1 MTASYP
7 GAMDTRPAGLVLART
22 PRLFG
27 IEPFYMELLGGIE
40 GALAEVDRA
49 VMLQVVPDSAAELAT
64 YRRWAA
70 DQAVA
75 AVVVVNLV
83 QDDPRIG
90 LLGSLGLPAAALA
103 PASVPLPVATV
114 TVDGASAMREAVREL
129 VALGHH
135 RIARVSGPSA
145 LVHTLERDEAYAQ
158 ACAEAGVEPVVAVAD
173 YTEETGAQAAAELL
187 AREPRPTAL
196 VFDNDVMAVAGA
208 RVAKER
214 GLDVPGDVS
223 ILAWDD
229 SALCRLASPPL
240 SAMSFDVDA
249 LGRQVGAVVLE
260 LLEHGHADDRAAV
273 EHRFLARGS
282 TGPAPA

>member
-1 MTASYP
+1 
-7 GAMDTRPAGLVLART
+7 MDTRPAGLVLART

-49 VMLQVVPDSAAELAT
+49 VMLQVVADSTAELAT

-70 DQAVA
+70 DRTVA

-83 QDDPRIG
+83 EGDPRID
-90 LLGSLGLPAAALA
+90 LLRSLGLPAAALA
-103 PASVPLPVATV
+103 PASVQLPVARV
-114 TVDGASAMREAVREL
+114 TVDGASAMREAVHEL
-129 VALGHH
+129 VALGH
-135 RIARVSGPSA
+135 RRVARVSGPAA
-145 LVHTLERDEAYAQ
+145 LVHTRERDEAFAQ
-158 ACAEAGVEPVVAVAD
+158 ACAAAGVEHVVAVAD
-173 YTEETGAQAAAELL
+173 YTEEGGAEAAAALL
-187 AREPRPTAL
+187 ARDPRPTAL

-214 GLDVPGDVS
+214 GLDVPRDVS

-249 LGRQVGAVVLE
+249 LGRLVAAVVLE
-260 LLEHGHADDRAAV
+260 LLERGQAADRAAV
-273 EHRFLARGS
+273 EHRFLPRGS
-282 TGPAPA
+282 TGPAPV